1 MCLIVAKK
9 LIALRGDRTQEE
21 VAEAVGISRTA
32 LSNYEQ
38 GLRIPRDEIKI
49 KLAKYFEKS
58 VSEIFFD
65 EKVHD

>member
-9 LIALRGDRTQEE
+9 LITLRGGRTQEE

-65 EKVHD
+65 EKVHN